1 MKSET
6 IVRAINKPLPRDQ
19 ETEIVERKGLG
30 HPDTICDNAAES
42 VSVALC
48 RFYIEKFGSIMH
60 HNIDKALLVGGSAN
74 PEYGGGGMKK
84 PIQLIIAGRAIMT
97 NGEKDL
103 DIKGIAVD
111 SIRDYIRNNFRFLDP
126 CDHID
131 IDIKTRPGSKDLVEL
146 FNRFG
151 KGEVPL
157 SNDTSYGVGY
167 YPFDALEEIVYKTEK
182 YLNSHGT
189 KEFYPFIGE
198 DIKIMGIRHL
208 NDIRITV
215 ALAMIDRFII
225 DKDDYAEKKELIKKL
240 IRSQSWFKENYR
252 LDINTADSYEGES
265 FYMTVTGTSAE
276 QGDDGQVG
284 RGNRV
289 NGLITPSRPMT
300 LEAVAGKNPVSHV
313 GKLYNLF
320 ARELSRELVNRK
332 LASEAYVNIVSQIGE
347 PVTSPQMLDIELRDK
362 SVKDSVVIELAEEML
377 NDIPGLWKKIISKHF
392 EVA

>member
-6 IVRAINKPLPRDQ
+6 IVRAINKLLPWER

-48 RFYIEKFGSIMH
+48 RSYLEEFGAIMH
-60 HNIDKALLVGGSAN
+60 HNIDKALLVGGSAS
-74 PEYGGGGMKK
+74 PGYGGGRLNK

-97 NGEKDL
+97 DGEREL
-103 DIKGIAVD
+103 DIQEIAAD
-111 SIRDYIRNNFRFLDP
+111 SIRNYIRNNFRFLDP
-126 CDHID
+126 ENHID
-131 IDIKTRPGSKDLVEL
+131 IDIRTRPGSRDLVEL

-167 YPFDALEEIVYKTEK
+167 YPFDELEEIVYRTEK
-182 YLNSHGT
+182 FLNSHDT
-189 KEFYPFIGE
+189 REQFPFVGE
-198 DIKIMGIRHL
+198 DIKIMGIRYL
-208 NDIRITV
+208 NEIRITA
-215 ALAMIDRFII
+215 ALAMIDRFI
-225 DKDDYAEKKELIKKL
+225 DSKDDYSEKKESIKKL
-240 IRSQSWFKENYR
+240 IRSQPWFNESYQ
-252 LDINTADSYEGES
+252 LDINTADSYEKDS
-265 FYMTVTGTSAE
+265 VYITVTGTSAE

-313 GKLYNLF
+313 GKIYNIF
-320 ARELSRELVNRK
+320 ARELSMEIVQRE
-332 LASEAYVNIVSQIGE
+332 LASEAYVYIVSQIGK
-347 PVTSPQMLDIELRDK
+347 PVTRPQMLDIELRDQTVKK
-362 SVKDSVVIELAEEML
+362 SVVVELAEDML
-377 NDIPGLWKKIISKHF
+377 SDLPVLWKKIISQRY